1 MAKIFGVHVLIYSK
15 RAQQLRAF
23 FRKTLGLSA
32 VDAGRGW
39 LIFSLPPA
47 ELAVHPTNKSVGHE
61 LCLMC
66 DDIEATVNNLK
77 RKGARFTGP
86 IVDQG
91 WGRLTSMKIP
101 GGDELALYE
110 PRHPLAI
117 KSKQR
122 ASKSPKKKRSS

>member
-1 MAKIFGVHVLIYSK
+1 MAKIFGAHVLIYSK
-15 RAQQLRAF
+15 NAPKLRAF

-39 LIFSLPPA
+39 LIFALPPA
-47 ELAVHPTNKSVGHE
+47 ELGIHPTNKSGRHE

-66 DDIEATVNNLK
+66 DDIEATVKELK
-77 RKGARFTGP
+77 RKGVRFGGP

-91 WGRLTSMKIP
+91 WGLLTSIKIS

-117 KSKQR
+117 KPKR
-122 ASKSPKKKRSS
+122 KTLKPRKKKRSA